1 MSTLS
6 RYENRWSPFREMD
19 ELQNRLLGLMHRG
32 VGRQGLRNEGESEE
46 SIAVS
51 QWAPL
56 VDVSEDEKGYLIK
69 AELPEVKKEAVKVTL
84 ENGVLT
90 ISGERKFEQ
99 EEKNKRYHRV
109 ERAYGTFL
117 RSFTMPDDAEAEEV
131 TAEFRDGVL
140 QVRIAKTE
148 RSRPKQIDV
157 KVA

>member
-6 RYENRWSPFREMD
+6 RYENRWNPFREMD